1 MEDLKVIALVAI
13 AIVLLAGIV
22 SVTFTDSKST
32 DNPFDNASPFEV
44 STGTLWLFNG
54 SFANYTGL
62 YDGNQMSFNY
72 SISDVNLSAGT
83 YYVTTHIPGLENK
96 TFKWYTNRS
105 SIFPGANA
113 TGLSYFNSGGIPPW
127 INRTVDKQFS
137 VSTGKVISTSL
148 GDYSTDEIQYY
159 ANDSINGNA
168 IYVNGTS
175 YFDSYSGL
183 SLRENLSTH
192 SGNYWVNE
200 SYTLVST
207 DVPLGNKAVVAGAN
221 YTGYYI
227 AGGVIAAG
235 IAAGMG
241 VYLFRRQH

>member
-1 MEDLKVIALVAI
+1 MKVISLVAI
-13 AIVLLAGIV
+13 AIVLLAGALC
-22 SVTFTDSKST
+22 VTFTNSKSIET
-32 DNPFDNASPFEV
+32 PFVNASPFEV
-44 STGTLWLFNG
+44 TTGTLWLFNG

-62 YDGNQMSFNY
+62 YDGSQMSFNF
-72 SISDVNLSAGT
+72 SISDVNKSVGT
-83 YYVTTHIPGLENK
+83 YYVTTHIPGLENR

-113 TGLSYFNSGGIPPW
+113 TDLSHFNSGVIPPW
-127 INRTVDKQFS
+127 INRTIDKQFS

-148 GDYSTDEIQYY
+148 GDYSTDEILYY
-159 ANDSINGNA
+159 AIDSINGNA

-175 YFDSYSGL
+175 YFGSYSGI

-207 DVPLGNKAVVAGAN
+207 DVPLGNNATVEGAN

-227 AGGVIAAG
+227 AGGVIAAA
-235 IAAGMG
+235 IAVGLG
-241 VYLFRRQH
+241 VYLFNRRH